1 MKINITDIDQIKV
14 IEVNG
19 DIDASSAP
27 TAQQEILPVASAG
40 FPILLDLTQVPY
52 MSSAGLRVLLSIY
65 RQIAAKEVPLVLVGV
80 SEEIQDT
87 MSVTGFIDFF
97 TMCETREAGLE
108 QLKNPVPC

>member
-1 MKINITDIDQIKV
+1 MEINITSIDQITV
-14 IEVNG
+14 IKVNG
-19 DIDASSAP
+19 DIDASTAAA
-27 TAQQEILPVASAG
+27 AQQEILPAAKAG
-40 FPILLDLTQVPY
+40 NPVLLDLTQVPY

-65 RQIAAKEVPLVLVGV
+65 RQVTAQSIPFVLVGL

-97 TMCETREAGLE
+97 TICETPESGLE

>member
-1 MKINITDIDQIKV
+1 MKINISDINQIKV
-14 IEVNG
+14 IEVTG

-27 TAQQEILPVASAG
+27 TAQQEILPVATTGA
-40 FPILLDLTQVPY
+40 PILLDLTQVPY

-65 RQIAAKEVPLVLVGV
+65 RQIAAKEIPLVLVGV

-97 TMCETREAGLE
+97 TICETRESGLE
-108 QLKNPVPC
+108 KLQNLVPC